1 MFLSHGMTS
10 MQFEQFLDQ
19 LLNFGRLSALFQV
32 PSFTLGIAAYVLT
45 ALALYTLAKRR
56 GIDNAWFSWVP
67 VLKLWIIGSLS
78 DQYRYVV
85 KGQVKSKRKVL
96 VVLSIISMV
105 LTVAIVIVSGMAVA
119 QVAASVFTNV
129 SEDVLLGRIVG
140 LILTVCGLALPLA
153 GVGIAAA
160 VIQYMAVYDIYT
172 SCDPENSVLFLVLS
186 IVFSIT
192 QPFFLF
198 FSRNK
203 DKGMPPRKPEPQQ
216 PPQTQYTYQADP
228 DQPWEE

>member
-1 MFLSHGMTS
+1 MMYGMTS

-19 LLNFGRLSALFQV
+19 LLNFGKLSALFQV
-32 PSFTLGIAAYVLT
+32 PSFTLGIVAYVLT

-85 KGQVKSKRKVL
+85 KGQIKSKRKVL

-119 QVAASVFTNV
+119 QVAASVFTHV

-140 LILTVCGLALPLA
+140 LILTVCGFVIHFISSQNSISTVGLLIGLGAVCSAGMITVVLP
-153 GVGIAAA
+153 
-160 VIQYMAVYDIYT
+160 
-172 SCDPENSVLFLVLS
+172 SVLYVLDGF
-186 IVFSIT
+186 V
-192 QPFFLF
+192 L
-198 FSRNK
+198 K
-203 DKGMPPRKPEPQQ
+203 LMLRKKKE
-216 PPQTQYTYQADP
+216 T
-228 DQPWEE
+228 E

>member
-1 MFLSHGMTS
+1 MMYGMTS
-10 MQFEQFLDQ
+10 MQFEHFLDQ
-19 LLNFGRLSALFQV
+19 LLNFGKLSALFQV
-32 PSFTLGIAAYVLT
+32 PSFTVGIAAYVLT

-56 GIDNAWFSWVP
+56 GIENAWFSWVP

-85 KGQVKSKRKVL
+85 KGQVKSKRKAL

-105 LTVAIVIVSGMAVA
+105 LTVAIIIVGGVAVA
-119 QVAASVFTNV
+119 QVVSSVFTHVN
-129 SEDVLLGRIVG
+129 EDVLLSRMVG
-140 LILTVCGLALPLA
+140 LVLTAGCLALPLA
-153 GVGIAAA
+153 GVGIASM

>member
-1 MFLSHGMTS
+1 MMYGMTS
-10 MQFEQFLDQ
+10 MQFEHFLDQ

-119 QVAASVFTNV
+119 QVAASVFTHV

-153 GVGIAAA
+153 GVGLASM

>member
-1 MFLSHGMTS
+1 MFGMTS
-10 MQFEQFLDQ
+10 MQFEHFLDQ

-67 VLKLWIIGSLS
+67 VLKLWMIGSLS

-119 QVAASVFTNV
+119 QVAASVFTDV
-129 SEDVLLGRIVG
+129 SEDVLMGRIVG
-140 LILTVCGLALPLA
+140 LILTVCALALPLA
-153 GVGIAAA
+153 GVGIASM

>member
-10 MQFEQFLDQ
+10 MQFENMLDQ

-56 GIDNAWFSWVP
+56 GIENAWFSWVP
-67 VLKLWIIGSLS
+67 VLKLWMIGSLS

-129 SEDVLLGRIVG
+129 SEDVLMGRIVG
-140 LILTVCGLALPLA
+140 LILTVCALALPLA
-153 GVGIAAA
+153 GVGIASM
-160 VIQYMAVYDIYT
+160 VIQYMAIYDIYT

-192 QPFFLF
+192 QPFFPV
-198 FSRNK
+198 S
-203 DKGMPPRKPEPQQ
+203 
-216 PPQTQYTYQADP
+216 YTHLTLP
-228 DQPWEE
+228 TICSV

>member
-1 MFLSHGMTS
+1 MMYGMTS
-10 MQFEQFLDQ
+10 MQFEHFLDQ
-19 LLNFGRLSALFQV
+19 LLNFGKLSALFQV
-32 PSFTLGIAAYVLT
+32 PSFTVGIAAYVLT

-105 LTVAIVIVSGMAVA
+105 LTVAIIIVGGVAVA
-119 QVAASVFTNV
+119 QVVSSVFTHVN
-129 SEDVLLGRIVG
+129 EDVLLSRMVG
-140 LILTVCGLALPLA
+140 LILTAGCLALPLA
-153 GVGIAAA
+153 GVGIASM

-216 PPQTQYTYQADP
+216 PQQTQYTYQADP